1 MPFIRNNSYGMAVK
15 RLFSLS
21 DIIAKTCN
29 KLLIYKLDF
38 LI

>member
-1 MPFIRNNSYGMAVK
+1 MPSIRNNSYGMTVK

>member
-1 MPFIRNNSYGMAVK
+1 MPSIRNNSYGMAVK